1 MTSQT
6 SPSSF
11 LVRTLAVLFVVALS
25 GLTLTGCLNDD
36 NLIGENCYD
45 EILNNE
51 EELVDCGGPIC
62 EPCDPCENGE
72 YDPLLGEQWVDC
84 GGSCA
89 PCDVHANGVLDED
102 AGEIGIDCGCEECP
116 ACPELC
122 GDGLL
127 NGLETQ
133 NNPNS
138 IPDCGGPDCDP
149 CPTCDDTIMNGDET
163 GIDCGGSY
171 CDPCEC
177 ECDCTNGVQDGF
189 EQFIDCGGPSCPD
202 CAFEMSWTNLSNP
215 FVDPTATVEID
226 PTNPLGTQMQL
237 QGSVDISGVS
247 YTITFIV
254 LEPAEGWSNGMTISM
269 NSSSIPNAG
278 TYESPAGSYSTVV
291 GGNMALN
298 IVYIDLDATTGE
310 PESGGIIAG
319 NFSGNMGDL
328 TGLGAATA
336 ISNGSFL
343 LVIP

>member
-6 SPSSF
+6 SPSST

-45 EILNNE
+45 EILNNG

-62 EPCDPCENGE
+62 DPCDPCENGE

-89 PCDVHANGVLDED
+89 PCDVNANGVLDED
-102 AGEIGIDCGCEECP
+102 AGEIGIDCGCDGCP

-127 NGLETQ
+127 NGLEFQ

-138 IPDCGGPDCDP
+138 IPDCGGPDCEP
-149 CPTCDDTIMNGDET
+149 CPTCDDALMNGDET

-171 CDPCEC
+171 CEPCAC

-202 CAFEMSWTNLSNP
+202 CAFEMSWSNLSNP
-215 FVDPTATVEID
+215 FIDPAATVTIA
-226 PTNPLGTQMQL
+226 PNPLGGTQITL
-237 QGSVDISGVS
+237 TGSTPAPAQAEINFL
-247 YTITFIV
+247 IT
-254 LEPAEGWSNGMTISM
+254 EPAEGWSNGMTI
-269 NSSSIPNAG
+269 PLNAG
-278 TYESPAGSYSTVV
+278 TIPQAATYNSPLGQYSTVV
-291 GGNMALN
+291 GGNMTLT
-298 IVYIDLDATTGE
+298 ITYIELDPATGD
-310 PESGGIIAG
+310 PVPGGIIAG
-319 NFSGNMGDL
+319 NFNGGMGDL
-328 TGLGAATA
+328 TGLGTPTA
-336 ISNGSFL
+336 ISDGLFL
-343 LVIP
+343 LEMP